1 MKDHANP
8 LALVD
13 LASKLDLEQ
22 GSAHTDN
29 GVGITWSNVNYS
41 IATKDKSE
49 RKQILNQ
56 VSGNVNSGTCTAI
69 MGPSGSGKT
78 SLLNVL
84 AGRVPVSKGATL
96 TGAITVLTRQ
106 GKLEIS
112 SGRVDMAD
120 LSAYVEQDDAL
131 FALSTVT
138 ETLMFAAQLRL
149 PKTMP
154 LAKKKERVNQ
164 VISELGLLSARDTII
179 GNAMVRGVSGGER
192 KRVSI
197 GLELLHDPNL
207 VFMDEPTSGLDSFQ
221 AANVMNTLKSVALKG
236 RTVICSIHQ
245 PRSSIYAM
253 LDSILLLEGGKSV
266 YFGPAGLE
274 CENYFAKLGFPL
286 PRAFNPADFFL
297 DVISVDQRSEDA
309 MQSSKARV
317 AKLTDAYAEH
327 EKIYKGA
334 EVKRAG
340 AAGGGAMW
348 SADSD
353 EEQLGH
359 MVAAEKAE
367 EAHFRESAGF
377 WGPFFLL
384 LKRTWREQTRDK
396 GTLAIKHG
404 MALFFTIVFGV
415 VYFDMGNDQ
424 TSIMNRTG
432 ILFFQAMNQAF
443 GSTIGTSQIIPV
455 QLKVVNRERASKLY
469 PVLPYYLAT
478 FLVALPLE
486 LLPQIICGAVIY
498 YMTNLRPGWEY
509 FFTYIGVMACENF
522 VGIALGM
529 VLSCSFTTVE
539 MAPQIAPAVVVLFLM
554 FSGYFLNEASL
565 PAVLGWMKYL
575 SFIRYAF
582 QALCVN
588 EFKDAEFVCAPTD
601 PDCVNGNQVLERLSF
616 DNVTIVDRSAI
627 LLAMIVGWNII
638 AYCIL
643 ILRRPKFLR
652 LSGEKAGK
660 AV

>member
-1 MKDHANP
+1 LTHA
-8 LALVD
+8 
-13 LASKLDLEQ
+13 
-22 GSAHTDN
+22 
-29 GVGITWSNVNYS
+29 
-41 IATKDKSE
+41 
-49 RKQILNQ
+49 
-56 VSGNVNSGTCTAI
+56 
-69 MGPSGSGKT
+69 
-78 SLLNVL
+78 
-84 AGRVPVSKGATL
+84 
-96 TGAITVLTRQ
+96 
-106 GKLEIS
+106 GKLEIG
-112 SGRVDMAD
+112 SGKVDMAD
-120 LSAYVEQDDAL
+120 ISAYVEQDDAL
-131 FALSTVT
+131 FALSTVR

-149 PKTMP
+149 PKSLS
-154 LAKKKERVNQ
+154 LAMKTERVTQ
-164 VISELGLLSARDTII
+164 VISELGLLGAKDTII

-221 AANVMNTLKSVALKG
+221 AANVMNTLKDVATQG

-253 LDSILLLEGGKSV
+253 LDGILLLEGGKSV
-266 YFGPAGLE
+266 YFGSAGVE
-274 CENYFAKLGFPL
+274 CEQYFANLGFPL

-297 DVISVDQRSEDA
+297 DVISVDQRSEEA
-309 MQSSKARV
+309 LVASKARV
-317 AKLTDAYAEH
+317 AKLTDAYAAYETKTKSVGVVDAPTSH
-327 EKIYKGA
+327 GTSADAHSGVI
-334 EVKRAG
+334 VSP
-340 AAGGGAMW
+340 AAATADVDGVYSFGDSGSHDNSSGGG
-348 SADSD
+348 
-353 EEQLGH
+353 ET
-359 MVAAEKAE
+359 
-367 EAHFRESAGF
+367 HFRESAGF
-377 WGPFFLL
+377 VGPFLLL

-396 GTLAIKHG
+396 GTLLIKHG

-415 VYFDMGNDQ
+415 VYWDMGRDQ

-432 ILFFQAMNQAF
+432 ILFFMAMNQAF
-443 GSTIGTSQIIPV
+443 GSAIGTSQIIPV

-469 PVLPYYLAT
+469 PVLPFYLAT

-486 LLPQIICGAVIY
+486 LLPQMATGSVIY
-498 YMTNLRPGWEY
+498 YMTNLRPG
-509 FFTYIGVMACENF
+509 FDHFCTYIGVMALENF
-522 VGIALGM
+522 VGIGVGM

-588 EFKDAEFVCAPTD
+588 EFKDADFSCAPTD

-616 DNVTIVDRSAI
+616 DDITVPDRSAI
-627 LLAMIVGWNII
+627 LIAMLVGWNIL

-643 ILRRPKFLR
+643 IMRRPKFLR
-652 LSGEKAGK
+652 LSAERAKAL
-660 AV
+660 